1 MKHRLFAIALMLS
14 VFNFAFSQAPMGHYG
29 EYQYAYSFDK
39 GGNVIEINTFQRIQ
53 PSVVTT
59 NFFGF
64 TQSEAF
70 YMYMAVAGVWNNSST
85 YEWAG
90 FRNGW
95 YVYTFR
101 MGAQYSYFLIS
112 RDYEQIRIQNDYQN
126 GITNVYKRCNPNEK
140 MDNAPTY

>member
-1 MKHRLFAIALMLS
+1 MKRRLFAIALMLF
-14 VFNFAFSQAPMGHYG
+14 VFNFMFSQAPMGCYG
-29 EYQYAYSFDK
+29 EYQYTYSFDK
-39 GGNVIEINTFQRIQ
+39 DGNVIEINAFQRIQ
-53 PSVVTT
+53 PSVITT

-70 YMYMAVAGVWNNSST
+70 YTYMVMAGVWNNSPT

-101 MGAQYSYFLIS
+101 TGVQYSYFLIS